1 MDMHNKDERQIETEQ
16 EEFWLGDFGDKYI
29 DRNRNK
35 ELLASNISLFK
46 SILSRTGK
54 IYSVLEFGCNIGM
67 NLKSIKSLLPE
78 VKLVGIEINKKAVDE
93 LRSSGIAKVIHGSVL
108 DVEIDRS
115 FDLTLVKTVLIH
127 INPEKLDK
135 VYSRLYEFSDK
146 YICIAE
152 YYNPL
157 PVEINYRGHNDK
169 LFKRDFAGELMKKYP
184 DLELVDYGFIY
195 HNDPI
200 FPQDDINWFLL
211 KKK

>member
-1 MDMHNKDERQIETEQ
+1 MHNKDERQIETEQ
-16 EEFWLGDFGDKYI
+16 EEFWLSDFGDKYI

-157 PVEINYRGHNDK
+157 PVEVNYRGHNDK

>member
-1 MDMHNKDERQIETEQ
+1 MHNKDERQIETEQ
-16 EEFWLGDFGDKYI
+16 EEFWLSDFGDKYI

>member
-157 PVEINYRGHNDK
+157 PVEVNYRGHNDK

>member
-1 MDMHNKDERQIETEQ
+1 MHNKDERQIETEQ

-54 IYSVLEFGCNIGM
+54 IYSVLECGCNIGM

>member
-135 VYSRLYEFSDK
+135 VYSRLYDFSNK

-152 YYNPL
+152 YYSPL

>member
-16 EEFWLGDFGDKYI
+16 EEFWLSDFGDKYI

-157 PVEINYRGHNDK
+157 PVEVNYRGHNDK

>member
-1 MDMHNKDERQIETEQ
+1 MDMYNKDERQIETEQ

-78 VKLVGIEINKKAVDE
+78 VKLAGIDINKKAVDE
-93 LRSSGIAKVIHGSVL
+93 LRGLGIAKVIHGSVL

-135 VYSRLYEFSDK
+135 VYSRLYDFSNK

-152 YYNPL
+152 YYNPI

-169 LFKRDFAGELMKKYP
+169 LFKRDFAGELMKKYS

-211 KKK
+211 KKN

>member
-135 VYSRLYEFSDK
+135 VYSRLYKFSDK

>member
-1 MDMHNKDERQIETEQ
+1 MHNKDERQIETEQ

-211 KKK
+211 KKN

>member
-54 IYSVLEFGCNIGM
+54 IYSVLECGCNIGM

>member
-1 MDMHNKDERQIETEQ
+1 MYNKDERQIETEQ

-78 VKLVGIEINKKAVDE
+78 VKLAGIDINKKAVDE
-93 LRSSGIAKVIHGSVL
+93 LRGLGIAKVIHGSVL

-135 VYSRLYEFSDK
+135 VYSRLYKFSDK

>member
-1 MDMHNKDERQIETEQ
+1 MHNKDERQIETEQ
-16 EEFWLGDFGDKYI
+16 EGFWLGDFGDKYI

-135 VYSRLYEFSDK
+135 VYSRLYKFSDK

>member
-1 MDMHNKDERQIETEQ
+1 MHNKDERQIETEQ

>member
-1 MDMHNKDERQIETEQ
+1 MYNKDERQIETEQ
-16 EEFWLGDFGDKYI
+16 EEFWLGDFGDKCI

-35 ELLASNISLFK
+35 ELLASTISLFK

-157 PVEINYRGHNDK
+157 PVEVNYRGHNDK

>member
-1 MDMHNKDERQIETEQ
+1 MHNKDERQIETEQ

-135 VYSRLYEFSDK
+135 VYSRLYKFSDK

-211 KKK
+211 KKN

>member
-1 MDMHNKDERQIETEQ
+1 MYNKDERQIETEQ

-135 VYSRLYEFSDK
+135 VYSRLYKFSDK

-211 KKK
+211 KKN

>member
-1 MDMHNKDERQIETEQ
+1 MYNKDERQIETEQ

-78 VKLVGIEINKKAVDE
+78 VKLAGIDINKKAVDE
-93 LRSSGIAKVIHGSVL
+93 LRGLGIAKVIHGSVL

-135 VYSRLYEFSDK
+135 VYSRLYKFSDK

-211 KKK
+211 KKN

>member
-1 MDMHNKDERQIETEQ
+1 MHNKDERQIETEQ

-135 VYSRLYEFSDK
+135 VYSRLYDFSNK

-152 YYNPL
+152 YYNPI

>member
-1 MDMHNKDERQIETEQ
+1 MHNKDERQIETEQ

-135 VYSRLYEFSDK
+135 VYSRLYKFSDK

>member
-1 MDMHNKDERQIETEQ
+1 MHNKDERQIETEQ

-157 PVEINYRGHNDK
+157 PVEVNYRGHNDK